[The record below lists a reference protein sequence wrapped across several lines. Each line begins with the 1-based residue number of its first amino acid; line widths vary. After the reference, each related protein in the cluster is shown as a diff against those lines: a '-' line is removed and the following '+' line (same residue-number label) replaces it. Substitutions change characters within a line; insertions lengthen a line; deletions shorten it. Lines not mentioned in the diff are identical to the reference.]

1 MKLEN
6 NLLKVSKPYEYQPG
20 DIVKNI
26 NPTCTHYKSKGVL
39 VYVHSN
45 GDLTYKVL
53 NSGPT
58 YQPGDQLT
66 KSQDQMMKV
75 LGPRLRIPAFESKI
89 NECVVTKLNV
99 EGSTILAKNRDRG
112 YKAKIQVIHELIND
126 TEVVYLRDTLTDW
139 SEGMNEYGIGI
150 VNASLQ
156 VEFDEKEGDLAK
168 QNIDKGK
175 APQVSYDGLKI
186 RTALSKKKLSE
197 AVKSVVTYI
206 GEDKHDVGVKG
217 QTIIANPKYAFIIEM
232 TSKHLPVIK
241 KIDKDEVIV
250 RTNHGIEYPDTGYTS
265 GVKRE
270 SSISRMSIAL
280 DHLKKVKKKSEVLDV
295 LNKQYTDDNF
305 LNPYRRENKYDMETT
320 SQVMYDLDN
329 LEFTLNWDKD
339 YSEFSGIVN
348 NLPDDYEPKIKI
360 VINKT
365 D

>member
-6 NLLKVSKPYEYQPG
+6 NLLQVSKPYEFQPG

-66 KSQDQMMKV
+66 KSSDQMMKV
-75 LGPRLRIPAFESKI
+75 FGPRLALPAFESKI
-89 NECVVTKLNV
+89 NECVITKVNV

-112 YKAKIQVIHELIND
+112 YKAKIQVIHELIDD
-126 TEVVYLRDTLTDW
+126 TEVVYLRDLLTDW
-139 SEGMNEYGIGI
+139 SEGMNEHGIGI

-156 VEFDEKEGDLAK
+156 VDFDEKEGDLAK
-168 QNIDKGK
+168 QNLDKGK

-197 AVKSVVTYI
+197 AVRSLVTFV
-206 GEDKHDVGVKG
+206 GEDKNDVGVKG
-217 QTIIANPKYAFIIEM
+217 QTIIANPKHAFVIEM

-241 KIDKDEVIV
+241 KIPDDKVIV

-270 SSISRMSIAL
+270 SSISRMNIAL
-280 DHLKKVKKKSEVLDV
+280 DNLKKVKSKSDVLKV
-295 LNKQYTDDNF
+295 LNKQYTSDNF
-305 LNPYRRENKYDMETT
+305 MNPYRRENKFDMETT

-329 LEFTLNWDKD
+329 LEFTLNWDID
-339 YSEFSGIVN
+339 YSEFAGIVD
-348 NLPDDYEPKIKI
+348 NLPKDYKPKIKI
-360 VINKT
+360 TVNKT